1 MRPWMKMFAF
11 GGIVGVSLSLC
22 VAADQPTDR
31 RIGGATK
38 KPSKLGQLQF
48 FGRHNSAASDKK
60 DTPQEQPAVTT
71 DSPSDASAG
80 LPINTEIESLKAD
93 VNAVPKRYTR
103 QKAAVVADLKQAT
116 SKPVRRNLEAEIFGD
131 DEPSTAK
138 VTIPTTKRS
147 AQTSKPEK
155 LLTETGSV
163 ELLAPPVT
171 ESTAAEPTNASPAV
185 KRPTTRKSKLTATE
199 LLQASLNDRGESEA
213 ASEVAEPS
221 AAESSTSGSIELTSA
236 AEDNGTESKE
246 GVIGANFNQAVGTKS
261 AIKQVRAEQKAVLPL
276 TRVKEPEAL
285 NPATQTTRLSVAS
298 DKPMKSGLP
307 TSSRS
312 ARPVSMSSR
321 MSAPSQSGTPSV
333 SVEWVKRSEINVG
346 QECLCDLVVKNSGKV
361 SAREVVVD
369 AFFPTTVRLT
379 HAEPAPSQAA
389 DHLEWSIAELAAG
402 EEQVIHIKMIPSQ
415 RGDLATTANVRFTG
429 TAASVFK
436 VEEPLLKVSLQSPAE
451 VSVGDPFV
459 QTVTVTN
466 PGTGVAQNVK
476 IQVKTTAGLESV
488 RAEGAGMEIGSLSPG
503 ETRTIRLSFNA
514 TAGGNQMLGVVA
526 VADSGLK
533 QAAESRVNVIAAALN
548 VGIEGPALRYVGRDA
563 RYTVTVKNEGKAA
576 TNNVRVVHRIP
587 NGFKYVKAD
596 KGGTFDANSG
606 AVTWFVGHL
615 EADQVAQLKLQLQ
628 ATELGHFEHQ
638 VTVTSEHGLVA
649 KAGSVTNVEGSAAL
663 AMEIQDLEDPVEV
676 GQETAY
682 EIRIS
687 NTGSK
692 AAEKVG
698 LTFELP
704 SGLELIKV
712 QSATEHLS
720 KNGLI
725 LFNDLAEL
733 APGKTAIYRVH
744 VRGKSEGSQR
754 VRARLTSD
762 SIDQELISEEI
773 TKFYAE

>member
-11 GGIVGVSLSLC
+11 GGIIGASVGLC
-22 VAADQPTDR
+22 VAADQPAAR

-38 KPSKLGQLQF
+38 KPVKLGQLQF
-48 FGRHNSAASDKK
+48 FGRNHSTTSDSS
-60 DTPQEQPAVTT
+60 TPDDKN
-71 DSPSDASAG
+71 DSPEQRPATINSQADISATQ
-80 LPINTEIESLKAD
+80 LPVDPDIESLKAD
-93 VNAVPKRYTR
+93 VTAVPKQYTR
-103 QKAAVVADLKQAT
+103 QKTAVVTDLKQTT
-116 SKPVRRNLEAEIFGD
+116 SKPARRNLEAEIFGD
-131 DEPSTAK
+131 DETTAAK
-138 VTIPTTKRS
+138 ATTPTVKQPARTSQS
-147 AQTSKPEK
+147 AKH
-155 LLTETGSV
+155 LIETADV
-163 ELLAPPVT
+163 ELLAPPAT
-171 ESTAAEPTNASPAV
+171 EPTKAQPAV
-185 KRPTTRKSKLTATE
+185 KRSAAKKGKPTATE
-199 LLQASLNDRGESEA
+199 LLQASLNNVSDSESEPETSSLSPN
-213 ASEVAEPS
+213 ASVEP
-221 AAESSTSGSIELTSA
+221 AI
-236 AEDNGTESKE
+236 D
-246 GVIGANFNQAVGTKS
+246 GVIGANFNQAVGDKP

-276 TRVKEPEAL
+276 TRVKEPDTL
-285 NPATQTTRLSVAS
+285 GPATQPTRLSVAS
-298 DKPMKSGLP
+298 DKPVKSGTP

-312 ARPVSMSSR
+312 ARPVSMSNRLPAS
-321 MSAPSQSGTPSV
+321 SQNGTPSV
-333 SVEWVKRSEINVG
+333 SVEWAKRSEINVG
-346 QECLCDLVVKNSGKV
+346 QECLCDLIVKNNGKV

-369 AFFPTTVRLT
+369 AYFPATVRLT
-379 HAEPAPSQAA
+379 HAEPAPSQVT

-402 EEQVIHIKMIPSQ
+402 EEQIIHIKMIPSQ

-429 TAASVFK
+429 TAASVFQ

-451 VSVGDPFV
+451 VAVGDPFV
-459 QTVTVTN
+459 QSVTVTN

-488 RAEGAGMEIGSLSPG
+488 RADGAGMEIGSLNPG
-503 ETRTIRLSFNA
+503 ESRTIRLSFNA
-514 TAGGNQMLGVVA
+514 TAGGHQMLGVVA

-548 VGIEGPALRYVGRDA
+548 VGVEGPALRYVGRDA
-563 RYTVTVKNEGKAA
+563 RYTLTVKNEGKAA
-576 TNNVRVVHRIP
+576 TNNVRVIHRIP

-596 KGGTFDANSG
+596 KGGTFDSNSG
-606 AVTWFVGHL
+606 TVTWFVGHL

-628 ATELGHFEHQ
+628 ATELGQFEHQ
-638 VTVTSEHGLVA
+638 VIASSEHGLVA
-649 KAGSVTNVEGSAAL
+649 KAGSITNVEGSAAL